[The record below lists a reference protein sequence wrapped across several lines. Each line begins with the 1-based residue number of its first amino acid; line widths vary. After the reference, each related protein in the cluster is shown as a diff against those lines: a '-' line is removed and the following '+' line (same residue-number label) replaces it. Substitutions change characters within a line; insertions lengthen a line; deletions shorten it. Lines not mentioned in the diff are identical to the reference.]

1 MFPVALPI
9 ASLAILLTQAHGDEM
24 RQARAHTHGE
34 GEALISLEGGEFF
47 FQVTAPAANFVTS
60 QGEGISLAAGSA
72 LEFRSGLFPV
82 EPDQIIKLPKSAKCE
97 VSGLTLESEAINGSA
112 DDHHEHHD
120 GDHEGHDD
128 HDHDHDH
135 DDHDHDEHGD
145 HDEHA
150 GHSNILLTVEAAC
163 QKPEKIKSVELTL
176 FQTWAGFEN
185 LSTTFLTDDG
195 ANAARLTPDSRK
207 IDRP

>member
-9 ASLAILLTQAHGDEM
+9 ASLAILFAQAHGDEM

-34 GEALISLEGGEFF
+34 GEALISLEGSEFF

-60 QGEGISLAAGSA
+60 QGEGISIAAGSA

-82 EPDQIIKLPKSAKCE
+82 EPDQIIKLPKSARCE
-97 VSGLTLESEAINGSA
+97 VSGLKLESEAISGDA
-112 DDHHEHHD
+112 DDHHEHQD

-128 HDHDHDH
+128 HAHDE
-135 DDHDHDEHGD
+135 HDHDEHGD

-150 GHSNILLTVEAAC
+150 GHSNILLTYEATC
-163 QKPEKIKSVELTL
+163 QKPEKINSVELTL
-176 FQTWAGFEN
+176 FQTWSGFEN

-195 ANAARLTPDSRK
+195 ANAARLTSGSSK